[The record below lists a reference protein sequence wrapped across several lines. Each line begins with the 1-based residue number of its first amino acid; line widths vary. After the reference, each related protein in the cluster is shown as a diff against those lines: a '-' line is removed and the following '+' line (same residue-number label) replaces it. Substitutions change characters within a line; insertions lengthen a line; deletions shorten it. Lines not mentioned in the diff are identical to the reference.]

1 MPERPDLTALQLLVA
16 VADHGSLGAAARAV
30 GVAQPN
36 ASRSIARLERSLGIT
51 LLHRATTGSTLT
63 TDGTLVVEWARRVL
77 EASQAL
83 ADGVAALRSENSAR
97 LIVMASQTVA
107 EHLLPS
113 WIARWRAHDS
123 SGISVAVGNTTQVLA
138 AARAGEIDLGF
149 IEGPGAPRGLNS
161 TIVARDDLVLVVAP
175 QHPLAARDEI
185 DAETLAAT
193 PLVTREPGSG
203 TRVALAR
210 DLAPFVPV
218 APALELS
225 SNAAVK
231 VSVMAGTAPGVLSR
245 LAVEDALAAGA
256 LVEVPVTGVDL
267 RRNLRA
273 VWAGPRRM
281 TNRAA
286 EALLT
291 VAAQPD

>member
-1 MPERPDLTALQLLVA
+1 M
-16 VADHGSLGAAARAV
+16 
-30 GVAQPN
+30 
-36 ASRSIARLERSLGIT
+36 ARLERSLGIT

-83 ADGVAALRSENSAR
+83 ADGVAALRTENSAR
-97 LIVMASQTVA
+97 LVVMASQTVA

-113 WIARWRAHDS
+113 WIARWRAHDP

-175 QHPLAARDEI
+175 QHPLAALDAI
-185 DAETLAAT
+185 DAVTLAAT

-210 DLAPFVPV
+210 DLAPWVPV
-218 APALELS
+218 APALELA

-245 LAVEDALAAGA
+245 LAVQDALATGA
-256 LVEVPVTGVDL
+256 LMEVGVTGVDL